1 MKHLPFSTNAVAL
14 LTAAV
19 IAISL
24 TMAPAAQAQ
33 NTRVFELRTYYA
45 HEGKLDDLMA
55 RFRNHTTKLFEK
67 HGMTNIGYWVPVDK
81 EKGSDNTL
89 IYIIAHKS
97 REAAAASFKAFRED
111 PDWAA
116 ARKASEAKAGGSLT
130 VKDGVQSIFMKPAAY
145 SPTK

>member
-67 HGMTNIGYWVPVDK
+67 HGMTNIGYWVPLDADK
-81 EKGSDNTL
+81 GADNTL

-97 REAAAASFKAFRED
+97 RDAAKTRMTTRFGGFFNASSGKS
-111 PDWAA
+111 WIS
-116 ARKASEAKAGGSLT
+116 KCLT
-130 VKDGVQSIFMKPAAY
+130 S
-145 SPTK
+145 S

>member
-67 HGMTNIGYWVPVDK
+67 HGTTNIGYWVP
-81 EKGSDNTL
+81 
-89 IYIIAHKS
+89 
-97 REAAAASFKAFRED
+97 
-111 PDWAA
+111 P
-116 ARKASEAKAGGSLT
+116 
-130 VKDGVQSIFMKPAAY
+130 
-145 SPTK
+145 